1 MKKIFNSKMLRVFL
15 LTTVISIG
23 SIHQSQ
29 AFVWFGSEEKSLG
42 SQYAYND
49 ICVNIVEVNTYFFGI
64 LVKSEI
70 QQRPFRCQ
78 GGGGNPQ

>member
-1 MKKIFNSKMLRVFL
+1 MKNILRNFKSTKVL
-15 LTTVISIG
+15 ALIVLISVT
-23 SIHQSQ
+23 SVQESQ

-42 SQYAYND
+42 SQYAYDD

-70 QQRPFRCQ
+70 QQRPFRCN
-78 GGGGNPQ
+78 GGGGPQ